1 MFVKPHL
8 LGLSDMTYGQTNE
21 MMWAVH
27 HHVPMKEVMKKHN
40 PASFQK
46 AQKRTQKEMRGKIH
60 KNFWYLYGNATRGVD
75 KRAEVTPLSW
85 FSPAALQKFWNDNV
99 GPMSLKLAKEVHIL
113 DKSLKLAKEVHI
125 LDKYRKK
132 LPTVKEAN
140 KKDHRIP
147 SSSAPATQSPP
158 AS

>member
-1 MFVKPHL
+1 MSTTVKYIHS
-8 LGLSDMTYGQTNE
+8 GT
-21 MMWAVH
+21 
-27 HHVPMKEVMKKHN
+27 VPMN
-40 PASFQK
+40 AS
-46 AQKRTQKEMRGKIH
+46 EMTKRGKIN

-85 FSPAALQKFWNDNV
+85 FSPAVLQNLWNDNV
-99 GPMSLKLAKEVHIL
+99 GPMSLKLTKEVHM
-113 DKSLKLAKEVHI
+113 

-147 SSSAPATQSPP
+147 SSSAPVIYVNRN
-158 AS
+158 